1 MKLNSLNLQKG
12 NYLNKGGNNPL
23 VFGKYAADIIV
34 SSAMLLAS
42 GPAVPFMIIGATIY
56 FIADLY
62 TDGFGFD
69 YSTPIPKKIKNEED
83 EDKNENIN

>member
-1 MKLNSLNLQKG
+1 MCNLKSC
-12 NYLNKGGNNPL
+12 NRLT
-23 VFGKYAADIIV
+23 
-34 SSAMLLAS
+34 
-42 GPAVPFMIIGATIY
+42 PFMIIGATIY

-69 YSTPIPKKIKNEED
+69 YSTPIPEKIKNEED